1 MIIVCENCTTR
12 FRLDEKRLPP
22 EGARVRCSRCQHR
35 FHVEAPSDMAPP
47 SPSLDPPA
55 ASADPPE
62 ERGPEDSAEPSA
74 PKAPGPDEEPDL
86 ENPEFLYDATTQDG
100 RGSREADEEE
110 APPDAPAAPDG
121 GADQW
126 VDHEFG
132 DLAGRETQ
140 AQPSAPAPETVEAQP
155 SAPPP
160 ETVEDW
166 GDDDSSF
173 GALDP
178 SGLDLTA
185 PGSGGEDLEA
195 NATADPEPPP
205 PPPSEQEAPPEP
217 PTIAEP
223 GAEFAAEAWGEED
236 LLDPGSGASDPLL
249 GEPGPSLGE
258 PDELSEPSEPPAPA
272 ISSELPVVSPG
283 LPDEAQKTGLRARSI
298 LVDALQGGVPLWPAA
313 VVLFALLALG
323 GSRAAVNLVTGD
335 TRPREIPEVAGWTA
349 SDLDALHLRDATGRR
364 VLVVRGAIR
373 QSGTG
378 APPELQLVL
387 RDRSGDPIAAPS
399 YAVFARLV
407 GEDLSPAAL
416 TRRIEAGN
424 GASEIRPVGGVSG
437 FTLLVP
443 DPPEAARSFRV
454 SLVEP

>member
-62 ERGPEDSAEPSA
+62 ERGPEDSAEASA

-86 ENPEFLYDATTQDG
+86 ENPEFLYDATAQDDRG
-100 RGSREADEEE
+100 RREADPEE
-110 APPDAPAAPDG
+110 APPAAPAAPDG
-121 GADQW
+121 GGDEW
-126 VDHEFG
+126 VAHEFG
-132 DLAGRETQ
+132 DLEGRETQ
-140 AQPSAPAPETVEAQP
+140 TQPSAPAPETDA
-155 SAPPP
+155 
-160 ETVEDW
+160 DW

-185 PGSGGEDLEA
+185 PDSGGEDLDA
-195 NATADPEPPP
+195 NATADPEPPSP
-205 PPPSEQEAPPEP
+205 PPAAQEAPVEP
-217 PTIAEP
+217 PTVAEP
-223 GAEFAAEAWGEED
+223 GEEFAAAAWGDED
-236 LLDPGSGASDPLL
+236 LLDPGAGASEPLL
-249 GEPGPSLGE
+249 GEPDPIL
-258 PDELSEPSEPPAPA
+258 DEPSEPPAPA
-272 ISSELPVVSPG
+272 ITSEPPVVSPSF
-283 LPDEAQKTGLRARSI
+283 PDEALETDPRTRST
-298 LVDALQGGVPLWPAA
+298 LVEALQGGVPLWPAA
-313 VVLFALLALG
+313 VVLFVLLALG
-323 GSRAAVNLVTGD
+323 GSRAAVNLATGD
-335 TRPREIPEVAGWTA
+335 ARPREIAEVAGWAA
-349 SDLDALHLRDATGRR
+349 SDLEALHLRDATGRR

-387 RDRSGDPIAAPS
+387 RDGSGDPIAAQS
-399 YAVFARLV
+399 YAVRARLV

-416 TRRIEAGN
+416 ARRIEAGN
-424 GASEIRPVGGVSG
+424 GVSEIRPVGGVSD

>member
-55 ASADPPE
+55 ARADPPE
-62 ERGPEDSAEPSA
+62 ERGPEDSAGASA
-74 PKAPGPDEEPDL
+74 PKSPGPEEEPDL
-86 ENPEFLYDATTQDG
+86 ENPEFLYNATAQDD
-100 RGSREADEEE
+100 RGSRETDEEE
-110 APPDAPAAPDG
+110 APPAAPAAPDG

-126 VDHEFG
+126 VDHEFA
-132 DLAGRETQ
+132 DQEGRETQ
-140 AQPSAPAPETVEAQP
+140 TQP
-155 SAPPP
+155 SAPPL
-160 ETVEDW
+160 ETAGDW
-166 GDDDSSF
+166 GDDDTSF

-185 PGSGGEDLEA
+185 PDAGGEDLDGNAAVDPMLLSSPPSAREA
-195 NATADPEPPP
+195 PGEPPP
-205 PPPSEQEAPPEP
+205 VAELGEEPS
-217 PTIAEP
+217 
-223 GAEFAAEAWGEED
+223 AAAWGDED
-236 LLDPGSGASDPLL
+236 LLDPGAGESEPLL
-249 GEPGPSLGE
+249 GEPGPKV
-258 PDELSEPSEPPAPA
+258 DEPSEPPAPA
-272 ISSELPVVSPG
+272 ITSAPPAVSPG
-283 LPDEAQKTGLRARSI
+283 LPDEAHKTGLLSRST
-298 LVDALQGGVPLWPAA
+298 LAEALQGGVPLWPAA

-335 TRPREIPEVAGWTA
+335 ARPREIPEVAGWTA
-349 SDLDALHLRDATGRR
+349 SDLEALHLRDATGRR

-387 RDRSGDPIAAPS
+387 RDGSGDPIAAPS
-399 YAVFARLV
+399 YVVLARLV
-407 GEDLSPAAL
+407 GVDLSPAAL
-416 TRRIEAGN
+416 AHRIEAGK

-454 SLVEP
+454 SLVER